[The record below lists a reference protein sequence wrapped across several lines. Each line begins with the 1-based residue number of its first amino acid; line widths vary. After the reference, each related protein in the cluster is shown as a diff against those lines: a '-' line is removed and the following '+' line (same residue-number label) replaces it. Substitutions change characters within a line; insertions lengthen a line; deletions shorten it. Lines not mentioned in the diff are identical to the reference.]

1 MSVVLAIGGID
12 TSGGAGLTRDS
23 AMAARLR
30 CDLKPVVSALTVQT
44 DRSVSMVMETA
55 PDLFAA
61 QLEAALAPPLPQAVK
76 IGMLA
81 SPEQVQCILRLVPKS
96 LPVVFDPVLTASSSG
111 TLTPTEVLAPLLKR
125 VTLLTPNLPE
135 ARILADL
142 PEQTEPASLAAALL
156 RLGPKAVLVKGGH
169 GTGSDCLDVLLSE
182 HECRTF
188 STPRLLGT
196 WRGTGCRLSTA
207 IACGL
212 SKGAPIAE
220 ACALAKS
227 ALTDWLTEG

>member
-1 MSVVLAIGGID
+1 M
-12 TSGGAGLTRDS
+12 LT
-23 AMAARLR
+23 
-30 CDLKPVVSALTVQT
+30 
-44 DRSVSMVMETA
+44 
-55 PDLFAA
+55 
-61 QLEAALAPPLPQAVK
+61 
-76 IGMLA
+76 

-96 LPVVFDPVLTASSSG
+96 LPVVFDPVLTASSGG
-111 TLTPTEVLAPLLKR
+111 TLTPTEALAPLLKR

-135 ARILADL
+135 ARILAVL

-156 RLGPKAVLVKGGH
+156 RLGPKAILVKGGH
-169 GTGSDCLDVLLSE
+169 GSGDDCIDVLLSE
-182 HECRTF
+182 HERRTF
-188 STPRLLGT
+188 STLRLPGT

-212 SKGAPIAE
+212 AQGAPIAE